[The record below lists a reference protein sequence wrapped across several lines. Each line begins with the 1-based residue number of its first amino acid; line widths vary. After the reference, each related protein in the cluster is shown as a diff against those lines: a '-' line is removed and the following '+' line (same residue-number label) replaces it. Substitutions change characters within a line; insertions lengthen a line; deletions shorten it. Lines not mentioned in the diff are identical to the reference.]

1 MAVCSDG
8 SYGCEAGLITSFPIR
23 SDGKKLEIVQ
33 NLSIDAFSKGKIDA
47 TVAELKEEKSLVAD
61 LLPK

>member
-1 MAVCSDG
+1 V
-8 SYGCEAGLITSFPIR
+8 R

-33 NLSIDAFSKGKIDA
+33 GLPVNDFSRARINA
-47 TVAELKEEKSLVAD
+47 TVNELKEEKSLVSE